1 MPTHSGSVRKIDS
14 LLNEYGSSHQ
24 NKTNKSIH
32 WICVPIIFFT
42 IFGLV
47 RSIPTPAI
55 FDSIPYLSWA
65 SIVLLF
71 ALMYYVSLSVPLTL
85 GFILFGA
92 IVTIGNEYLFSMGRS
107 YLLMVSSGIFIIAW
121 VGQFIGHGIEGKKPS
136 FLKDLQFLLIGPA
149 WLMHFI
155 FKKTGIKY

>member
-1 MPTHSGSVRKIDS
+1 MSTPGNSLRKIEA

-47 RSIPTPAI
+47 RSIPTPAF

-65 SIVLLF
+65 SIVLIL
-71 ALMYYVSLSVPLTL
+71 ALVYYISLSIPLTL
-85 GFILFGA
+85 GFVLFGA
-92 IVTIGNEYLFSMGRS
+92 VVAVGNEYLFSMGRS
-107 YLLMVSSGIFIIAW
+107 YLLLVSASLFVLAW

-155 FKKTGIKY
+155 FKKSGIKY

>member
-1 MPTHSGSVRKIDS
+1 MSSTSATVRKIDL

-24 NKTNKSIH
+24 NKTNKAIH
-32 WICVPIIFFT
+32 WLCVPIIFFT

-47 RSIPTPAI
+47 RSIPTPQV
-55 FDSIPYLSWA
+55 FDAVPYLSWA
-65 SIVLLF
+65 TIVLVL
-71 ALMYYVSLSVPLTL
+71 ALIYYIGLSIPLTI
-85 GFILFGA
+85 GFVFFGA
-92 IVTIGNEYLFSMGRS
+92 LVTVGNEYLFSMGRL
-107 YLLMVSSGIFIIAW
+107 YLLTVSAGIFIIAW

-155 FKKTGIKY
+155 FKKTGLKY